1 MNILESLENLNISES
16 CFNDIVALIE
26 AKIIDFQQKRKEHVL
41 NKNAQKMNDLFASG
55 ATNAIRILPNGEPIG
70 DPYVVKALKDIKR
83 ENNEVM
89 GKKVNEG
96 QDIDD
101 TPIGR
106 ACNGQP
112 QKSPEEIE
120 ADRKEAEKRR
130 KEVQRQEAKIKRQ
143 ASKKKVFTNNSPGQ
157 MSFLEQPQENKDN

>member
-1 MNILESLENLNISES
+1 MSILKSLENLNMSES

-26 AKIIDFQQKRKEHVL
+26 AKIIDFQQKRKEKIL
-41 NKNAQKMNDLFASG
+41 NKNAQKMNDLLTSG
-55 ATNAIRILPNGEPIG
+55 ATDAVRILPNGEPMG

-83 ENNEVM
+83 ENDEVM

-96 QDIDD
+96 QDIND

-106 ACNGQP
+106 AANGRP
-112 QKSPEEIE
+112 QKFPEEIE

-130 KEVQRQEAKIKRQ
+130 KEAKKQEAKIKRQ
-143 ASKKKVFTNNSPGQ
+143 ANKKKVFTNNSPGQ
-157 MSFLEQPQENKDN
+157 ISFLEQPQENKDN

>member
-1 MNILESLENLNISES
+1 MDYKYYLFRDENYG
-16 CFNDIVALIE
+16 DIYTNYGSFYNKKL
-26 AKIIDFQQKRKEHVL
+26 RKE
-41 NKNAQKMNDLFASG
+41 ND
-55 ATNAIRILPNGEPIG
+55 
-70 DPYVVKALKDIKR
+70 
-83 ENNEVM
+83 EVM

-96 QDIDD
+96 QNIDD

-106 ACNGQP
+106 AANGQP

-130 KEVQRQEAKIKRQ
+130 KEVQRQEAQVKRQ

-157 MSFLEQPQENKDN
+157 ISFLKQPQENKDN